1 LKQIPKQVQMDGGFL
16 QGTLQVPPSKSLA
29 HRAVIGAALA
39 PGESLVEN
47 VAFSV
52 DIQVTVAAMEA
63 LGAVIEREPDGS
75 GRFRLRIRGIGERRS
90 APVTL
95 DCAESGST
103 LRFLIPLALQF
114 APEVTFTGRGRLV
127 KRPLDIYYRIFDG
140 QNIPWENT
148 DGQLPLTVRKGL
160 SPGVFSMAG
169 DVSSQFLT
177 GLLYTLPLLSGDSEI
192 RVTTPLESR
201 GYVDLTLDSLKK
213 SGIRVEHEEY
223 RRFRVPGNQTFR
235 PVRLRV
241 EGDFSQGAFLLV
253 AGATGGDLILRDL
266 RPDSLQGDRVILSIL
281 AENGADL
288 SRLPD
293 GSFRIRKKRIRAFEA
308 ECSEFPDLVPVL
320 GVLAATA
327 LGTSRLTGLER
338 LKIKESDR
346 LSAIYAELG
355 KLGAIVRRGEDW
367 LEVTGQESLPGGVR
381 VDAWGDHRI
390 AMSMAVAALS
400 CENPLE
406 LTGADSVSKS
416 WPDFWEDYGKLGG
429 AYHERNL
436 G

>member
-1 LKQIPKQVQMDGGFL
+1 
-16 QGTLQVPPSKSLA
+16 
-29 HRAVIGAALA
+29 
-39 PGESLVEN
+39 
-47 VAFSV
+47 
-52 DIQVTVAAMEA
+52 
-63 LGAVIEREPDGS
+63 
-75 GRFRLRIRGIGERRS
+75 
-90 APVTL
+90 
-95 DCAESGST
+95 
-103 LRFLIPLALQF
+103 
-114 APEVTFTGRGRLV
+114 
-127 KRPLDIYYRIFDG
+127 
-140 QNIPWENT
+140 
-148 DGQLPLTVRKGL
+148 
-160 SPGVFSMAG
+160 MAG

-201 GYVDLTLDSLKK
+201 GYVDLTLDSLAK

-223 RRFRVPGNQTFR
+223 RSFLVPGNQTFR
-235 PVRLRV
+235 PVSLRV

-253 AGATGGDLILRDL
+253 AGATGGDLVLRDL
-266 RPDSLQGDRVILSIL
+266 SPGSLQGDRVILSIL
-281 AENGADL
+281 AESGADL

-293 GSFRIRKKRIRAFEA
+293 GSFRIRKGRIRAFAA

-327 LGTSRLTGLER
+327 RGTSRLTGLER

-346 LSAIYAELG
+346 LSAIYTELDR
-355 KLGAIVRRGEDW
+355 LGAKVRRGDDW
-367 LEVTGQESLPGGVR
+367 LEITGRESLPGGAR

-400 CENPLE
+400 CEKPLE

-429 AYHERNL
+429 VYHERNL

>member
-1 LKQIPKQVQMDGGFL
+1 MKRIPQQVQIEGGFL
-16 QGTLQVPPSKSLA
+16 QGSLQVPPSKSLA

-63 LGAVIEREPDGS
+63 LGAKIEREPDGD
-75 GRFRLRIRGIGERRS
+75 GRFRLRIRGIGGRRNT
-90 APVTL
+90 PVTL

-140 QNIPWENT
+140 QNVPWENT
-148 DGQLPLTVRKGL
+148 DGQLPLTVRRGL
-160 SPGVFSMAG
+160 SPGVFTMAG

-201 GYVDLTLDSLKK
+201 GYVDLTLNSLAK
-213 SGIRVEHEEY
+213 SGIRVEHEGY
-223 RRFRVPGNQTFR
+223 RRFLVPGNQTFR
-235 PVRLRV
+235 PVSLRV

-266 RPDSLQGDRVILSIL
+266 SPGSLQGDRVILSIL
-281 AENGADL
+281 AESGADL

-293 GSFRIRKKRIRAFEA
+293 GSFRIRKGRIRAFEA

-327 LGTSRLTGLER
+327 RGTSRLTGLER

-346 LSAIYAELG
+346 LSAIYTELDR
-355 KLGAIVRRGEDW
+355 LGAKVRRGDDW
-367 LEVTGQESLPGGVR
+367 LEITGRESLPGGVR

-400 CENPLE
+400 CEKPLE

-429 AYHERNL
+429 VYHERNL